1 MARQTTCP
9 VCSAYIPVHVEDR
22 VGKLIYC
29 SFCGAQLRIIGEP
42 EEPGA
47 DVPVKEDMDAEE

>member
-1 MARQTTCP
+1 MPRQTTCP
-9 VCSAYIPVHVEDR
+9 VCSAYIPVNKEDR

-29 SFCGAQLRIIGEP
+29 SYCSAQLRIIGEP
-42 EEPGA
+42 EDAGQ